1 MISEKEIISIVNAKL
16 EETSNF
22 VVDVKVLTGNR
33 IFVFID
39 GDEGVSIDDCIKL
52 SKHIES
58 SLNRD
63 VEDFSLDVSSAGLT
77 SPLKILRQYKRF
89 LGKPI
94 EIITSDGQKQKGV
107 LVEYSEEN
115 IKIKAISDRKKSAK
129 VKQEENSIVIP
140 FKVIKEVKP
149 VITFK

>member
-63 VEDFSLDVSSAGLT
+63 VEDFSIDVSSAGLT